1 MSGEKKRLEQYLLQ
15 TRASNVINIDPRY
28 AQLLQQNQPATI
40 NRMRLLQSQMMA
52 GNVPISEKLKKEQ
65 KKKKKKARKTKQLR
79 GDLAQNLQA
88 QRRFIRGERRDKD
101 TEEPRIVGDPK
112 PVPAGAA
119 YDPEIERRRL
129 DIQQATIDQ
138 NRLDRI
144 ADRAEGRRRQEAEL
158 AVRRGELAA
167 GRADRALIRAAIP
180 APVPPAAPPQI
191 NIAPAP
197 VNVAAPVVN
206 VAAPALP
213 ARADADPIPEITRL
227 SAQIRADTDAFGQ
240 AQDDR
245 NRQVLGEVRDQI
257 ELQDRQR
264 READEIGEAR
274 RQAHDENLRQEL
286 LRNDARFQQIEERL
300 GAGERAL
307 GDGRDEVLG
316 AIRAAEERLTGAQR
330 DLDLPTN
337 YDDVI
342 LQQVDAAV
350 REGLQEGTPRSLR
363 LDPILTPT
371 PGTRFQEFTPVAESS
386 PSLARPNTP
395 VSLEEQVN
403 VVEGGGELNLPPV
416 LVGGS
421 SQQQEEQRLRLSPEE
436 QARVYPRGT
445 SGGGGAGRPQ
455 VRRGSRA
462 AAEILGDVVEGAAE
476 RAGLVDTPRFGE
488 EGSPDTPLTIREPT
502 PTPEEVLRL
511 SRLALD
517 ESAPSLLQ
525 EEAEEAE
532 EQARQ
537 PALGPSAEAR
547 IRLTTTQD
555 FLSGFDRP
563 LSPEPEPSESPS
575 LAAARSAQLVSSRT
589 RPQTAGP
596 VGDEL
601 DIGDQVDYVD
611 GTGERVRGTIT
622 NVDRQIGISGVARGG
637 SLPTHE
643 ERERARQQDIIE
655 GSGVSVELPGGAVRD
670 TILSRV
676 EPVPQEVGEIID
688 SQQQR
693 LRESQQLYDS
703 SFTDLTANVRPGP
716 RGRQGERGGL
726 GYRLRNNTD
735 KSLKKVQPGDVV
747 NITGVEQG
755 ARGGGVYRI
764 DTRTGAGGRQT
775 GSRVS
780 LDQLGPLVED
790 GSFLFERGNRHELG
804 GHFET
809 EAYGP
814 PPEEPS
820 LLKQGAEAAGGAA
833 AAAVGGAGRLAGGLA
848 LGAAQGIAEQL
859 PTAGDVGAA
868 IGRGVVGAASGAA
881 RLATGAVGAMVGG
894 EEEQEAQEAPPP
906 TLSSDE

>member
-28 AQLLQQNQPATI
+28 ARLLQQNQPATI
-40 NRMRLLQSQMMA
+40 NRMRLLQSQIMA

-88 QRRFIRGERRDKD
+88 QRRFVRGERRDKD

-144 ADRAEGRRRQEAEL
+144 ADRAETRRRQEAEL

-167 GRADRALIRAAIP
+167 GRAERALIRAAIP
-180 APVPPAAPPQI
+180 APVPPAAPIVIPPAAPPQI

-213 ARADADPIPEITRL
+213 ARADADPIPEIQRL

-264 READEIGEAR
+264 RESDEVTEAR
-274 RQAHDENLRQEL
+274 RQAHDENIRQEL

-342 LQQVDAAV
+342 LEQVDAAV

-363 LDPILTPT
+363 LDPVLTPT

-395 VSLEEQVN
+395 EPLEEQVE

-436 QARVYPRGT
+436 QRRVYPRGT
-445 SGGGGAGRPQ
+445 GGGGGGGRPQ
-455 VRRGSRA
+455 VRRGSRV
-462 AAEILGDVVEGAAE
+462 AAEILGDVVGGAEE
-476 RAGLVDTPRFGE
+476 RLDLVDTPPSGR
-488 EGSPDTPLTIREPT
+488 REPT
-502 PTPEEVLRL
+502 PTTEEVLRL

-532 EQARQ
+532 AQARQ

-547 IRLTTTQD
+547 LRLTTTQD

-563 LSPEPEPSESPS
+563 LSPEPEPRESPS

-589 RPQTAGP
+589 APDRVIEPSGIQALEPAPAPQL
-596 VGDEL
+596 E
-601 DIGDQVDYVD
+601 
-611 GTGERVRGTIT
+611 E
-622 NVDRQIGISGVARGG
+622 ARGQVE
-637 SLPTHE
+637 SE
-643 ERERARQQDIIE
+643 EEEE
-655 GSGVSVELPGGAVRD
+655 G
-670 TILSRV
+670 
-676 EPVPQEVGEIID
+676 EVVDLE
-688 SQQQR
+688 QQR
-693 LRESQQLYDS
+693 LRDSQQLYDS
-703 SFTDLTANVRPGP
+703 SFSDLTSQVRPGP
-716 RGRQGERGGL
+716 RGRRGERGGL
-726 GYRLRNNTD
+726 GFRLRNNTD
-735 KSLKKVQPGDVV
+735 RTLKRVQPGDVV
-747 NITGVEQG
+747 NVTGVEEG
-755 ARGGGVYRI
+755 TRGQGVYRL
-764 DTRTGAGGRQT
+764 DTQTGAGGRQP
-775 GSRVS
+775 GSRVG
-780 LDQLGPLVED
+780 LDQLGPLVQD
-790 GSFLFERGNRHELG
+790 GSFLFEKGHRHELG
-804 GHFET
+804 GHFDREP
-809 EAYGP
+809 YGP
-814 PPEEPS
+814 PSEEP
-820 LLKQGAEAAGGAA
+820 LLEEVGPGLLQQGAEAAGGAA
-833 AAAVGGAGRLAGGLA
+833 AAVVGGTGRLAGGLA

-868 IGRGVVGAASGAA
+868 LGR
-881 RLATGAVGAMVGG
+881 GAVGAVSGVARLAGGAVGALVGGG
-894 EEEQEAQEAPPP
+894 EEQAVALQGEVEAPPP